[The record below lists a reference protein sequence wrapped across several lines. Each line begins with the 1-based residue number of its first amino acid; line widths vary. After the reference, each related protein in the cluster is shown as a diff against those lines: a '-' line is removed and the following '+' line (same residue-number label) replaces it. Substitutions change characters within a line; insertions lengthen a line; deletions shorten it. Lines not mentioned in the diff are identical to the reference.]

1 MNKHGRAT
9 FWFREDT
16 LKREHPTARAAFSL
30 IEVMVA
36 MLILGIAIVG
46 LVQGVNTAL
55 LSSKESEVQ
64 TAAVLIAA
72 GQIETLRADAL
83 GISDGETEGDCGEE
97 LPRYRWRQTITSST
111 VDGLHEVAVVV
122 ENAKTGKQIYE
133 LKTMLCERPY
143 ISEEEEK
150 NRKDE
155 AKKRER
161 RRG

>member
-1 MNKHGRAT
+1 MNKHGRAKSR
-9 FWFREDT
+9 FRVDT
-16 LKREHPTARAAFSL
+16 LKREQRTVRGGFSL
-30 IEVMVA
+30 VEVMVA

-83 GISDGETEGDCGEE
+83 GISDGETEGDCGDE
-97 LPRYRWRQTITSST
+97 LPQYRWRQTITSST

-133 LKTMLCERPY
+133 LKTMLFERPY

-155 AKKRER
+155 GKKRQR
-161 RRG
+161 RKG